1 MILKEQYSIFSTATS
16 LKTIKDPLNK
26 YWTIDSDED
35 KNEPR
40 RKRYCELREATF
52 VNFTR
57 HVSEKFKPFWF

>member
-16 LKTIKDPLNK
+16 LKTLNK
-26 YWTIDSDED
+26 YCTIDSDED
-35 KNEPR
+35 KNELR

-57 HVSEKFKPFWF
+57 HVSEKFKPF